1 MRLRKL
7 TDILSPP
14 DVSVVVEDSKTRE
27 RVLVEKLENL
37 SDFRYEDILRHEIE
51 DFYIVKRTLYV
62 RMKNPPPVR
71 QPPKADRKLPPVR
84 QPPKA
89 ERKLPPVPPS
99 PPPLDR
105 FLAERGISPDLI
117 KIRDGVL
124 YAYAFKE
131 VEAEIRNWMRDK
143 YRKPNLPLSVVLD
156 PETGLPMIQMI
167 FYE

>member
-62 RMKNPPPVR
+62 R
-71 QPPKADRKLPPVR
+71 
-84 QPPKA
+84 
-89 ERKLPPVPPS
+89 
-99 PPPLDR
+99 PPLDR
-105 FLAERGISPDLI
+105 FLAERGISPDLVR
-117 KIRDGVL
+117 IRDGVL

-131 VEAEIRNWMRDK
+131 VEAEVRNWMRDK

-156 PETGLPMIQMI
+156 PETGLPMIQMM

>member
-27 RVLVEKLENL
+27 RVLVEKP
-37 SDFRYEDILRHEIE
+37 DFRYEDILRHEIE

-62 RMKNPPPVR
+62 RMKNPPPVH
-71 QPPKADRKLPPVR
+71 QPPKAD
-84 QPPKA
+84 
-89 ERKLPPVPPS
+89 RKLPPVPPS

-124 YAYAFKE
+124 YH
-131 VEAEIRNWMRDK
+131 
-143 YRKPNLPLSVVLD
+143 KPRPYQNPGRRPLRLRV
-156 PETGLPMIQMI
+156 
-167 FYE
+167 